1 MNKSQN
7 NSAQFEQTTQEEPV
21 SLGAPATSTA
31 LSKLF
36 EAAADN
42 LTQNEL
48 KYLVGMDEHARLEA
62 ENLSKSLMTIG
73 CLIYDVDR
81 LHEPSFSAI
90 GQMFWSL
97 SNQLDHIAGLINLS
111 GDATHRLANP
121 KTKANGKVDE

>member
-1 MNKSQN
+1 MKLQDTH
-7 NSAQFEQTTQEEPV
+7 AQSEQTTQEEATTI
-21 SLGAPATSTA
+21 GAPATSTA
-31 LSKLF
+31 LSTLF

-42 LTQNEL
+42 LTQGEL
-48 KYLVGMDEHARLEA
+48 KYLAGMDECAQLEA

-97 SNQLDHIAGLINLS
+97 SSQLDSIAGLIDLS
-111 GDATHRLANP
+111 SNAAYRLANP
-121 KTKANGKVDE
+121 KTKANGKADE